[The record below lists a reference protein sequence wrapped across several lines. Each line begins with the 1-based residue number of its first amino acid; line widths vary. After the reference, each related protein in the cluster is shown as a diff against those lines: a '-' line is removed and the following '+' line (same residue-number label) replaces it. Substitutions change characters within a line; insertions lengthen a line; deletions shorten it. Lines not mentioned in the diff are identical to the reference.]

1 MLEETLVISRSEYQ
15 QLLDQNKQ
23 LFSTLQA
30 ATANNQ
36 ELMGRI
42 TMLLQEMKNMQRMLF
57 GSKSEKRR
65 YISEGQITMD
75 LGDAFNEPEACA
87 GDNAP
92 ETEPSTVSAKSKAKK
107 HRSLMDKLPKDMRVE
122 VIHRTLAD
130 ADLHCPH
137 CSERMEELD
146 EDIIR
151 RLKVVPA
158 QFYVE
163 ETHVHKYVCRNC
175 QNNGTEPPI
184 HVAPDAAQTIPGGIA
199 TPSVIAWL
207 MAQKFVMFSPLYR
220 IEQDLNRSG
229 IELSRQT
236 MSNWLLFASGRWL
249 KPIYDALHRMLLK
262 EDILH
267 ADETTFQVLHEP
279 GKTAQSDSW
288 IWLYRTGNTA
298 PMQIV
303 LYEYHARRS
312 ADNPKE
318 FLKGFSGC
326 LQTDGYSTYNTLPEN
341 ILHAGCWAHAR
352 RYFEKVIKTAGSDL
366 PDFSLA
372 KKAMAWID
380 RLFELEKPLK
390 ELTPTEREKRR
401 NEEMQPV
408 LDELHEWLMQPHY
421 FSKDAPI
428 GKAMT
433 YLRNQFD
440 HLRTFLGDGR
450 IEMTNNLA
458 ERSIKPFV
466 MGRKNFLFANVP
478 KGAAASATIYSLI
491 NTAIEN
497 QLDPFRYLSWVLET
511 APQLAVDIHPELAEK
526 LIPMN
531 APDFCKAGVSA

>member
-1 MLEETLVISRSEYQ
+1 MLEETLVISRAEYQ

-23 LFSTLQA
+23 LFSTLQE
-30 ATANNQ
+30 ATITNQ

-42 TMLLQEMKNMQRMLF
+42 TTLLQEMKNMQRMLF

-107 HRSLMDKLPKDMRVE
+107 HRSLMEKLPKDMRVE
-122 VIHRTLAD
+122 VIHRTLVD

-137 CSERMEELD
+137 CSERMEVLD

-184 HVAPDAAQTIPGGIA
+184 HVAHDASQAIPGGIA

-262 EDILH
+262 EDILILLRLGV
-267 ADETTFQVLHEP
+267 AGEHEFP
-279 GKTAQSDSW
+279 PIG
-288 IWLYRTGNTA
+288 GGE
-298 PMQIV
+298 V
-303 LYEYHARRS
+303 
-312 ADNPKE
+312 
-318 FLKGFSGC
+318 
-326 LQTDGYSTYNTLPEN
+326 N
-341 ILHAGCWAHAR
+341 I
-352 RYFEKVIKTAGSDL
+352 
-366 PDFSLA
+366 
-372 KKAMAWID
+372 
-380 RLFELEKPLK
+380 
-390 ELTPTEREKRR
+390 
-401 NEEMQPV
+401 
-408 LDELHEWLMQPHY
+408 DEL
-421 FSKDAPI
+421 
-428 GKAMT
+428 
-433 YLRNQFD
+433 
-440 HLRTFLGDGR
+440 DGG
-450 IEMTNNLA
+450 ELFQDTT
-458 ERSIKPFV
+458 RS
-466 MGRKNFLFANVP
+466 
-478 KGAAASATIYSLI
+478 
-491 NTAIEN
+491 
-497 QLDPFRYLSWVLET
+497 
-511 APQLAVDIHPELAEK
+511 
-526 LIPMN
+526 
-531 APDFCKAGVSA
+531 